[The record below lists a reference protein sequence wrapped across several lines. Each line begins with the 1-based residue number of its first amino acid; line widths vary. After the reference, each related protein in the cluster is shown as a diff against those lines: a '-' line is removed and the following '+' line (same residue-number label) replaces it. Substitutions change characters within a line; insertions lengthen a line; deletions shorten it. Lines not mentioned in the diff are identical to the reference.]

1 MLVQIRD
8 RGALSNLS
16 IVSLRTYLNMHGW
29 HDLGSWGERP
39 ASIYAKEQLGQTWE
53 ILVPTRNTIADYVES
68 MSDAV
73 AVLAAAEE
81 RSQLDVFYDLS
92 AVGADVIHV
101 RSITGPDNESLS
113 LRQSASLLNDSYNM
127 LASAARAAEK
137 PRAAY
142 RGKISS
148 DIAEYLDNVQA
159 LPGYTRGYSITLHS
173 PVPAGFGTQED
184 FGDDF
189 RAPFPRLATL
199 KLAEALKY
207 SSTAISEVVTKDSL
221 EPFRQMVSH
230 GVSANLCD
238 SVAELAKKARGI
250 EIDLAW
256 ADVRPSNTTE
266 SRFSFSVDY
275 AEILV
280 EAAKS
285 FRRDEPSFDE
295 QLEAQVVLL
304 EKDDPNDF
312 DGIADIV
319 SNRDGR
325 LVRIRV
331 EFSESDYDIVIQAFR
346 DHRYISLDGDIHP
359 VGNRFQLRN
368 PRNVSLV

>member
-16 IVSLRTYLNMHGW
+16 IVNLRTYLNMHGW
-29 HDLGSWGERP
+29 HDLGQWGERP
-39 ASIYAKEQLGQTWE
+39 ATVYAKEQSGQTWE
-53 ILVPTRNTIADYVES
+53 ILVPTRDTIADFVES
-68 MSDAV
+68 MSDTV

-92 AVGADVIHV
+92 AVGADVIRV
-101 RSITGPDNESLS
+101 RSLTEFDKESLS
-113 LRQSASLLNDSYNM
+113 LRQSASLLNDAYNM

-137 PRAAY
+137 PQAAY

-159 LPGYTRGYSITLHS
+159 LPGYTKGYALTLHS

-221 EPFRQMVSH
+221 EPFRQVVSH

-238 SVAELAKKARGI
+238 SVAELAKKGRGI

-256 ADVRPSNTTE
+256 ADVRPSNASE
-266 SRFSFSVDY
+266 SRFFFSVDY
-275 AEILV
+275 ADILA

-285 FRRDEPSFDE
+285 FRHNEPSFDE
-295 QLEAQVVLL
+295 PIEAQVVRL

-312 DGIADIV
+312 DGNADIL

-331 EFSESDYDIVIQAFR
+331 EFNESDYDIVIAAFR
-346 DHRYISLDGDIHP
+346 DHRYITLDGDIHF
-359 VGNRFQLRN
+359 VGSRYELRN
-368 PRNVSLV
+368 PRNLSLV